1 MPARRWTLH
10 VEPGAPS
17 KPAVGAPC
25 NGCGVCCLAVPCP
38 LGMLLS
44 RRRRGPCQA
53 LQWTPA
59 QAVYRCGAMA
69 GSLDVAQRCL
79 PACLQR
85 MAPWLA
91 GLLRRIAPRW
101 IAAGAGCD
109 SNLEVETSTMASA
122 RGLNRK
128 P

>member
-1 MPARRWTLH
+1 M
-10 VEPGAPS
+10 EPGAPS
-17 KPAVGAPC
+17 KPDLGEAC

-38 LGMLLS
+38 LGMVLS
-44 RRRRGPCQA
+44 RRRRGACRA
-53 LQWTPA
+53 VQWMP
-59 QAVYRCGAMA
+59 QQRVYRCGAMA

-79 PACLQR
+79 PAWLQPL
-85 MAPWLA
+85 APWLA
-91 GLLRRIAPRW
+91 SLLRRIAPRW

-109 SNLEVETSTMASA
+109 SSLEVETSTMASA